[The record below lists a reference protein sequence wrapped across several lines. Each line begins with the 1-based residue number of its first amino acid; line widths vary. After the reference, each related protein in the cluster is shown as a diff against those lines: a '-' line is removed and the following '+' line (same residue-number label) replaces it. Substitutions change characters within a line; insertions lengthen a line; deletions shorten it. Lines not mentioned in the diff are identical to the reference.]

1 MVVFLLR
8 RLARWFGIGIPTDGT
23 PEDLMRRRVVTLA
36 WPAVID
42 GLLVTLVHVV
52 DTFLVSLV
60 SEEALAGVGTA
71 VQVVFILIVVLT
83 AISIGCSVL
92 VAQAIG
98 AKDNARASMLTKQSL
113 TAGTLLA
120 VPLVAFGY
128 LFADPLIGVF
138 GVEPEVAA
146 IAVEFLQVMAFA
158 MIIFVNSFALA
169 GIFRG
174 MGDTRTPMFANLFG
188 NVVNFVVAYGLIFGK
203 LGMPELGV
211 VGSAWGAAASRL
223 VVVAILMGVLLFRET
238 AISLAGIRGW
248 VPRLQ
253 TIVDVCRIGVPSAIE
268 QFLTSLA
275 FATMTGVVAVLGTSA
290 LAAHR
295 ITFNALSLSFM
306 PAMGMAMAATAI
318 VGQSTGAKDP
328 ASARRAAK
336 ISSTYAAIWMSMI
349 GVVYFVGAPW
359 IIRVFSSDPA
369 VVSQGANA
377 LRVLAVSQPFWSWM
391 MVYSGSMR
399 GIGNARFPMVV
410 NSINLWAAVLLGLAL
425 IRWFDLGLAWIWS
438 AFLVFSPITV
448 ILLRRRLLS
457 DPLMTDPDDSPDDG
471 NLTSGLPITPEP
483 EPAD

>member
-8 RLARWFGIGIPTDGT
+8 RLARWFGIGIPADGT
-23 PEDLMRRRVVTLA
+23 SEDLMRRRVVSLA

-42 GLLVTLVHVV
+42 GLLVTLVHVI
-52 DTFLVSLV
+52 DTFLVSRV

-71 VQVVFILIVVLT
+71 TQVVFILIVVLT
-83 AISIGCSVL
+83 AISVGCSVL

-98 AKDNARASMLTKQSL
+98 ARDYARASIFTKQSL

-120 VPLVAFGY
+120 IPLALFGY
-128 LFADPLIGVF
+128 AFARPLIGFF
-138 GVEPEVAA
+138 GVEPAVAD
-146 IAVEFLQVMAFA
+146 IAVEFLQVSAFA

-174 MGDTRTPMFANLFG
+174 MGDTRTPMLANLVG
-188 NVVNFVVAYGLIFGK
+188 NFLNAVVAYGLIFGK

-211 VGSAWGAAASRL
+211 VGSAWGAVTSRL
-223 VVVAILMGVLLFRET
+223 VVVMILLGVLVVRDT
-238 AISLAGIRGW
+238 KVSIAGRHGW
-248 VPRLQ
+248 IPRLQ
-253 TIVDVCRIGVPSAIE
+253 TIVDICRIGVPSAVE
-268 QFLTSLA
+268 QFLSSLG
-275 FATMTGVVAVLGTSA
+275 FATMTGVAAMLGTSA

-328 ASARRAAK
+328 ASARKAAK

-349 GVVYFVGAPW
+349 GVVYFAFAPW
-359 IIRVFSSDPA
+359 IIQAFSNDPA
-369 VVSQGANA
+369 VISQGTRA
-377 LRVLAVSQPFWSWM
+377 LRVLAISQPFWSWM
-391 MVYSGSMR
+391 MVFSGSMR

-410 NSINLWAAVLLGLAL
+410 NSINLWAAVLLGLVL
-425 IRWFDLGLAWIWS
+425 IRWLDLGLAWIWS

-448 ILLRRRLLS
+448 LILRRRLLS
-457 DPLMTDPDDSPDDG
+457 DPLMADPEE
-471 NLTSGLPITPEP
+471 TPGGGSKMP
-483 EPAD
+483 GTPVTTAAEPAD